1 MLGIIFVGALLAG
14 AATATG
20 NCPPTLRVV
29 ATSHR
34 DAGLQVGAHFR
45 TMIQDRFSRS
55 AQLPKLRA
63 FAATAGGFAALES
76 LLAGAR
82 GLYGGQYLDEMEALA
97 DGAGLNR
104 TDAALMNFRHELGA
118 LAPGGTAPSAAAAYS
133 ECSDVA
139 SAGFVA
145 HNEDGFDP
153 HNNHTYVLNVSIA
166 GESTSWWAA
175 YCYAGELATA
185 AFGAN
190 SNGVG
195 YTLNAMHCPT
205 RLGKGALGRNLISRA
220 LLVQRS
226 LASAKALITGS
237 VSATGHNYQ
246 VFQKGLPARVLSIET
261 LPPQQSHVTDLLPGT
276 HNPGSPLRVL
286 FHANCYFFIPLNGSS
301 GGRRDGVTADQS
313 TSAAPAWQTLHCL
326 DANADSAARVGRAS
340 SLPAPLTLELAL
352 AILGDEAG
360 AAGGYPIYADPRAPP
375 NADGRTTLNTVVW
388 DVERGV
394 ARLLGGNPTASPP
407 EVCAIWQL

>member
-1 MLGIIFVGALLAG
+1 MGTIVGVLLAG
-14 AATATG
+14 AAAAEG

-45 TMIQDRFSRS
+45 AMIQDRFSRS

-63 FAATAGGFAALES
+63 FVATAEGQAALAS
-76 LLAGAR
+76 LLSSAQR
-82 GLYGGQYLDEMEALA
+82 LYRGQYFDEMQGLA
-97 DGAGLNR
+97 DGAGVSR
-104 TDAALMNFRHELGA
+104 RDAALMNFRHELGA
-118 LAPGGTAPSAAAAYS
+118 MAPGGSGTAPSAAAAYS
-133 ECSDVA
+133 ECSDVV

-153 HNNHTYVLNVSIA
+153 YNNHTYVLNVSIT
-166 GESTSWWAA
+166 GESTNWWAA

-195 YTLNAMHCPT
+195 YTLNAMHCAT
-205 RLGKGALGRNLISRA
+205 HLGDGALGRNLISRT

-226 LASAKALITGS
+226 LSSAKALIMGS

-246 VFQKGLPARVLSIET
+246 VFQKGSAHVLSIET
-261 LPPQQSHVTDLLPGT
+261 LPPQQSHVTELLPGHHT
-276 HNPGSPLRVL
+276 PRVL
-286 FHANCYFFIPLNGSS
+286 FHANCYFFIPLNGSRV
-301 GGRRDGVTADQS
+301 GGNENTASSSSDS
-313 TSAAPAWQTLHCL
+313 TAPAWQTLHCL
-326 DANADSAARVGRAS
+326 DANADSAARVARAS
-340 SLPAPLTLELAL
+340 TLAAPLTRRLAL

-360 AAGGYPIYADPRAPP
+360 GYPIYADPHLPA

-388 DVERGV
+388 DVEQGE
-394 ARLLGGNPTASPP
+394 AQLLGGNPAASPGQ
-407 EVCAIWQL
+407 VCATWQL